1 MKIIITSVISAIL
14 LVACSQGAAQENLSV
29 QELKTIDFN
38 SDNNKEVLDVR
49 TPQEYAEGKIA
60 GSKNLDVLKTDLFT
74 TSIEKLD
81 KNKTYYVICRSGN
94 RSQKATN
101 QMIEAGFKNVINI
114 TGGMKAWETANFPVE
129 K

>member
-1 MKIIITSVISAIL
+1 MKIITAAVISAFL
-14 LVACSQGAAQENLSV
+14 LVACAQGTAQENLSV

-81 KNKTYYVICRSGN
+81 KNKTYYVICKSGN

-114 TGGMKAWETANFPVE
+114 IGGMKAWETANFPVE